1 MNNRTAKRVRRI
13 YRDFRAGRVP
23 AQADAAFLRELLESG
38 EDVERVVNRAH
49 AMMGAGPM
57 VTKMPGAWK

>member
-1 MNNRTAKRVRRI
+1 MKNRDAKRVRRI

-23 AQADAAFLRELLESG
+23 AQGDAAFLRELLESG

-49 AMMGAGPM
+49 ATMGAGPM
-57 VTKMPGAWK
+57 VRAVPWGEK